1 MIEKMNMNHASSL
14 GLLLLGVT
22 AVSGT
27 ARDAN
32 DILSSF
38 SLSSTSWPFY
48 WSGAC
53 AAFDEDDSN
62 ILWIIEGYT
71 TSADVYTFNVID
83 QSLTLETTV
92 SVSESLNCN
101 GAASAF
107 MKNGSIY
114 TYTRYDSGIH
124 RYDTITSTMYMN
136 DITLP
141 DSFSDAC
148 LMLSNDYSKMFWTCD
163 ADMDKTLY
171 IYDFTSGSS
180 SWTTGPSYNYIRRYT
195 TCVMTENDYLWIMPG
210 YPTATFE
217 KINTNTLS
225 SWEVVSTQLGDI
237 SGTVDYSVYPT
248 WVYNPRAVVAKQF
261 IFFFGGRIPTYLTGL
276 SSDIITSDMIY
287 IDTNNSDTMGVI
299 DSDTSSVFAQQDAL
313 AITSHG
319 DNGDIIWVFGYEIN
333 GGRYNIYYSNSLS
346 DQDATTSMPTV
357 IPSAIPSSSPSRI
370 PSTIPSQNPSQIPSQ
385 NPSST
390 PTLVPTTSMS
400 STSSISTT
408 ATNIETSTAMST
420 ARSTGSSSIDTT
432 PGENDSST
440 TGMRIESTQVQ
451 TTIAIDLKNSSNDQP
466 STSLQI
472 GTNTSSDAPFIYS
485 KFSFLVMFFIINL
498 QIFVMLLL

>member
-1 MIEKMNMNHASSL
+1 MTENMNMNHGSTL
-14 GLLLLGVT
+14 GLLLLSIT
-22 AVSGT
+22 AVNGT

-62 ILWIIEGYT
+62 ILWIIEGFAL
-71 TSADVYTFNVID
+71 SPNVYTFNVVD
-83 QSLTLETTV
+83 QSLTLQTAV
-92 SVSESLNCN
+92 SLSESLMCN

-114 TYTRYDSGIH
+114 AYSRYDSGIH
-124 RYDTITSTMYMN
+124 RYDTTTSTMHMN

-148 LMLSNDYSKMFWTCD
+148 LMLSNDHSKMFWTCD
-163 ADMDKTLY
+163 ADYDTTLY
-171 IYDFTSGSS
+171 IYDFTSGHS
-180 SWTTGPSYNYIRRYT
+180 SWTTGPSYNYARRYT

-210 YPTATFE
+210 TPTSTFE

-225 SWEVVSTQLGDI
+225 SWEVVSTQLGSI

-248 WVYNPRAVVAKQF
+248 SLYNPRAVVAKQF
-261 IFFFGGRIPTYLTGL
+261 IFFFGGYIPTSATGL
-276 SSDIITSDMIY
+276 SDNFVTSDMIY

-299 DSDTSSVFAQQDAL
+299 DNETSSVFAQEDAL

-333 GGRYNIYYSNSLS
+333 GGRDSIYYSNSLS
-346 DQDATTSMPTV
+346 DQNGTTS
-357 IPSAIPSSSPSRI
+357 
-370 PSTIPSQNPSQIPSQ
+370 
-385 NPSST
+385 SST
-390 PTLVPTTSMS
+390 LMPTTSMS
-400 STSSISTT
+400 STS
-408 ATNIETSTAMST
+408 
-420 ARSTGSSSIDTT
+420 
-432 PGENDSST
+432 
-440 TGMRIESTQVQ
+440 
-451 TTIAIDLKNSSNDQP
+451 
-466 STSLQI
+466 
-472 GTNTSSDAPFIYS
+472 
-485 KFSFLVMFFIINL
+485 
-498 QIFVMLLL
+498 